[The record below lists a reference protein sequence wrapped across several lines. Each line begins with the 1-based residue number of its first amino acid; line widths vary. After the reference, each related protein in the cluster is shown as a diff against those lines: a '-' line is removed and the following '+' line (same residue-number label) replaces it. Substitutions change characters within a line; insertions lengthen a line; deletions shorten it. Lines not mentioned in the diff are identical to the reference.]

1 MHVLKRAPTQVHPPF
16 KIIDKGGVGEL
27 LSALSG
33 EIKAPGREVLGIVLD
48 ANNDP
53 GARWKSVSDRLK
65 KADVVLPEA
74 PERAGVVLPGEPRV
88 GVWLMPDN
96 QSAGQLEDFVTTMIP
111 ANDPV
116 WPLAQGYIGGIPKEH
131 RQFTT
136 AKTSRAELHA
146 WLASRKEPGF
156 MGQAVRRGDLDVE
169 GPLCRRFATWIMTLY
184 GEH

>member
-1 MHVLKRAPTQVHPPF
+1 
-16 KIIDKGGVGEL
+16 
-27 LSALSG
+27 
-33 EIKAPGREVLGIVLD
+33 
-48 ANNDP
+48 
-53 GARWKSVSDRLK
+53 
-65 KADVVLPEA
+65 
-74 PERAGVVLPGEPRV
+74 
-88 GVWLMPDN
+88 MPDN

-111 ANDPV
+111 VSDPV
-116 WPLAQGYIGGIPKEH
+116 WPMAQGYVDSIPKKH